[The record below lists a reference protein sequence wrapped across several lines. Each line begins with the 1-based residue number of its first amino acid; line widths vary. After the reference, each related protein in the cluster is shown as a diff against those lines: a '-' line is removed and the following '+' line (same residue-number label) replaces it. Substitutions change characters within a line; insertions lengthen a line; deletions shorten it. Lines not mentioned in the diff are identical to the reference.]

1 MTPIDIAIVSVPVLV
16 LIIWSGIFVHQ
27 VGLKNLRQKMKERM
41 DQSEWYDED
50 GNHIYYD
57 RKYIRY
63 QQQLKKKAAASQK

>member
-1 MTPIDIAIVSVPVLV
+1 MTILDIGIIAMPIILLVIGVFVYRVSP
-16 LIIWSGIFVHQ
+16 
-27 VGLKNLRQKMKERM
+27 KNLRQELKSRT

-63 QQQLKKKAAASQK
+63 QQKLKQKSVASRK

>member
-1 MTPIDIAIVSVPVLV
+1 MISVHPI
-16 LIIWSGIFVHQ
+16 
-27 VGLKNLRQKMKERM
+27 GLKNMQQERK

-63 QQQLKKKAAASQK
+63 QEKLKKKKAATSQK

>member
-16 LIIWSGIFVHQ
+16 LIIWSGIFVHR

-63 QQQLKKKAAASQK
+63 QQQLKKRAAASQK

>member
-16 LIIWSGIFVHQ
+16 LIIWSGIFVHR
-27 VGLKNLRQKMKERM
+27 VGLKNLRQEMKERM

>member
-1 MTPIDIAIVSVPVLV
+1 MTAFDIVILSIPVLLFV
-16 LIIWSGIFVHQ
+16 VWFGVFIHRVGI
-27 VGLKNLRQKMKERM
+27 KNLRQEMKERM

>member
-1 MTPIDIAIVSVPVLV
+1 M
-16 LIIWSGIFVHQ
+16 Q
-27 VGLKNLRQKMKERM
+27 QERK

-63 QQQLKKKAAASQK
+63 QEKLKKKKAETSQK

>member
-1 MTPIDIAIVSVPVLV
+1 MTAFDIVILSIPILLLAV
-16 LIIWSGIFVHQ
+16 WSGVFIHR
-27 VGLKNLRQKMKERM
+27 VGIKNLRQDLKERM

-63 QQQLKKKAAASQK
+63 RQQKRAAASQK

>member
-1 MTPIDIAIVSVPVLV
+1 MTAFDIVILSIPILLLAVWFGVFIHRV
-16 LIIWSGIFVHQ
+16 GI
-27 VGLKNLRQKMKERM
+27 KNLRQGLKERM

>member
-1 MTPIDIAIVSVPVLV
+1 MTA
-16 LIIWSGIFVHQ
+16 LIILILAIPILLLAIWFGILAHR
-27 VGLKNLRQKMKERM
+27 VGLRNLRQELKSRM

-63 QQQLKKKAAASQK
+63 QQQQKQQQQKQE